1 MNPLFILCSPATGYN
16 ITCCETRIRGATML
30 GSMSFSQL
38 RKSSAVALAL
48 AALGV
53 APSWAGDGH
62 DHDRARQAVEAGE
75 VLPLKTI
82 MERVERDYPG
92 KVMEVELER
101 HGERWIYEIKLLRAG
116 GALVK
121 VKIDGRTGDVID
133 AAERR
138 KTEGKPHADSGG

>member
-1 MNPLFILCSPATGYN
+1 
-16 ITCCETRIRGATML
+16 ML